1 MNKIQDIV
9 VPTKGTGKYLEVRAL
24 TFNLTPTSG
33 ISLYWA
39 VYTENTSTDEAGV
52 ETKTPG
58 SIVLEGNLH
67 MPQEKYELWG
77 TDDNFVID
85 WAAEQLSLVLIE
97 ESTETTE
104 PTQPTE

>member
-1 MNKIQDIV
+1 MIKIEDVI

-39 VYTENTSTDEAGV
+39 VYTENTSNDAEGV
-52 ETKTPG
+52 EIKTPG

-67 MPQEKYELWG
+67 MPQDKYVLWG
-77 TDDNFVID
+77 TDDTFVID
-85 WAAEQLSLVLIE
+85 WTAEQLNLTLIP
-97 ESTETTE
+97 ETIE
-104 PTQPTE
+104 PITPTE

>member
-1 MNKIQDIV
+1 MNKIEDVI

-39 VYTENTSTDEAGV
+39 VYTETSSLDENGLEV
-52 ETKTPG
+52 QTPG

-67 MPQEKYELWG
+67 MPQEQYELWG
-77 TDDNFVID
+77 TDDTFVID
-85 WAAEQLSLVLIE
+85 WAATQLYLTLIP
-97 ESTETTE
+97 ETN
-104 PTQPTE
+104 

>member
-1 MNKIQDIV
+1 MNKIEDLI

-39 VYTENTSTDEAGV
+39 VYTETSSLNENGLEV
-52 ETKTPG
+52 QTPG

-67 MPQEKYELWG
+67 MPQEQYALWG
-77 TDDNFVID
+77 TDDTFVID
-85 WAAEQLSLVLIE
+85 WAAEQLNLVLI
-97 ESTETTE
+97 
-104 PTQPTE
+104 P

>member
-1 MNKIQDIV
+1 MNKIQDIA
-9 VPTKGTGKYLEVRAL
+9 VPNKGTGKYLEVRAL

-77 TDDNFVID
+77 TDDTFVIE
-85 WAAEQLSLVLIE
+85 WAAEELHLTLIK
-97 ESTETTE
+97 E
-104 PTQPTE
+104 PTE